1 MGFKYTRKY
10 HALMSEAKFEKIL
23 VPTDGSKFAR
33 KALAH
38 AIKIAKRLGSKIH
51 VIIVVDPSDFPP
63 GMLLGLLKKDKRLEE
78 SIAEFMVAIK
88 TQARREVLAE
98 VAICKSQG
106 VDATYDILA
115 GKPVE
120 MILKYAR
127 GKKTDLIVIGSQGL
141 RGLNKLKVLGSVS
154 RKVSELA
161 PCAVMIVH

>member
-1 MGFKYTRKY
+1 M
-10 HALMSEAKFEKIL
+10 AEIKFEKIL

-51 VIIVVDPSDFPP
+51 VITIVDPADFPS
-63 GMLLGLLKKDKRLEE
+63 GMLLGLLKKDKKLEE
-78 SIAEFMVAIK
+78 SIVEFMSAVK
-88 TQARREVLAE
+88 TQARREVLSE

-106 VDATYDILA
+106 VDATYEIIS

-127 GKKTDLIVIGSQGL
+127 GKKIELIVIGSQGL

>member
-1 MGFKYTRKY
+1 
-10 HALMSEAKFEKIL
+10 MSEVKFEKIL

-51 VIIVVDPSDFPP
+51 VIIVIDPADSPP
-63 GMLLGLLKKDKRLEE
+63 GMLLALLKIDKRLQEAISE
-78 SIAEFMVAIK
+78 SMAAVK
-88 TQARREVLAE
+88 TQARREVIAE

-106 VDATYDILA
+106 VDATYDVIT
-115 GKPVE
+115 GGPVE

-127 GKKTDLIVIGSQGL
+127 GKKIDLIVIGSQGL

-161 PCAVMIVH
+161 PCAVMIVR

>member
-1 MGFKYTRKY
+1 MKY
-10 HALMSEAKFEKIL
+10 HVLMSEVKFEKIL
-23 VPTDGSKFAR
+23 VPTDSSKFSR
-33 KALAH
+33 KALSH

-51 VIIVVDPSDFPP
+51 VIIVVDSEDFPP
-63 GMLLGLLKKDKRLEE
+63 GMLLGLLKKDKKLEE
-78 SIAEFMVAIK
+78 SIAEFMAATK

-98 VAICKSQG
+98 AAICKSQG

-120 MILKYAR
+120 MILKYAK
-127 GKKTDLIVIGSQGL
+127 GKKIDLIVIGSQGL

-154 RKVSELA
+154 RKVSESS

>member
-1 MGFKYTRKY
+1 MY
-10 HALMSEAKFEKIL
+10 EVKFEKIL

-51 VIIVVDPSDFPP
+51 VIIVVDPADSPP
-63 GMLLGLLKKDKRLEE
+63 GMLLTLLKKDKRVMEA
-78 SIAEFMVAIK
+78 IAESMAAVK

-106 VDATYDILA
+106 IDAIYDILA

-127 GKKTDLIVIGSQGL
+127 GKKINLIVIGSQGL
-141 RGLNKLKVLGSVS
+141 HGLNKLKALGSVS
-154 RKVSELA
+154 RKVSEIA

>member
-1 MGFKYTRKY
+1 
-10 HALMSEAKFEKIL
+10 
-23 VPTDGSKFAR
+23 
-33 KALAH
+33 
-38 AIKIAKRLGSKIH
+38 
-51 VIIVVDPSDFPP
+51 
-63 GMLLGLLKKDKRLEE
+63 MLLGLLKKDKRLEE
-78 SIAEFMVAIK
+78 SIAEFMAAVK